1 MGLVAIAF
9 LASLTVY
16 TRHLNNSD
24 NSLPVW
30 LHHADP
36 DYVNYQNYLK
46 TFSNDRFLVVAF
58 EVPNAFGRSELAFV
72 SHLSTELLK
81 LSQVEKVD
89 SLTTVQNIESR
100 GEDLV
105 TGGLF
110 EVIPTDEA
118 QLKHKKSIALND
130 DNIRN
135 VLVSADGHVTAIYL
149 RLNVEA
155 GVQAANQL
163 LLDVERVV
171 TTINKRDYVMHV
183 GGPPATDSAFER
195 LSRKDQQTFL
205 PVIHLVIFG
214 IVLLFFRNFF
224 IALIPILIQI
234 LIVIFTMAVYF
245 LMGNTLNVVT
255 AVMGPVLVA
264 VCVADCVHFMLAY
277 YEGLDKGLL
286 KLAACVDAA
295 VHSYVPCFFTALTT
309 FAGFIAFNASPI
321 VPNKVLGQYTA
332 FGVMLAYVFTILFIP
347 VVLSFLPDKHR
358 KVALIVDDNIV
369 QRFLAWAFRQV
380 DKRAWLVAL
389 FFIVATVLSVIGVSR
404 VGVETNTIDYFP
416 KGEKVRTDVAFFEE
430 HLSGGG
436 SFELVLDG
444 RDPKFEIAKDPRLL
458 KMIELFRIELLQ
470 DPLTRKVIAYTDMLK
485 KLNRAFHEND
495 QQFFRVPDTKDEIA
509 QLLFLAESAGDRDL
523 VEFKSIDNSQIHI
536 AIRSNWKSSEL
547 MNAYLKKTKRLA
559 DAYFAPMGVDV
570 IMTGVGALW
579 IKVDDNILTS
589 EYYGFLSALVMVI
602 IMMVAVLRS
611 VKAGIVSMV
620 PNVAPILFATGL
632 MGFLGF
638 NLNVSTVMTAG
649 IAMGITVDDSI
660 HYLVR
665 FKAVLRRVGDYRL
678 AIAETNKSIGTAVVF
693 TTFVLMAGFGV
704 LTLSQFSPSVDF
716 GAMTVLTL
724 FLSIF
729 CEIFLMPLMLLWLK
743 PFPILVHSLV
753 EDNAAKFAL
762 GK

>member
-1 MGLVAIAF
+1 MGLVAVAF
-9 LASLTVY
+9 FASLTVY
-16 TRHLNNSD
+16 IRNLNNSD

-30 LHHADP
+30 LHHEDP

-58 EVPNAFGRSELAFV
+58 EVPNAFGRAELAFV
-72 SHLSTELLK
+72 AKLSTELLK
-81 LSQVEKVD
+81 LPQVEKVD

-100 GEDLV
+100 GHDLV
-105 TGGLF
+105 TEGLF
-110 EVIPTDEA
+110 ETIPADDEEITHRKA
-118 QLKHKKSIALND
+118 IALND

-135 VLVSADGHVTAIYL
+135 VLVSADGRVTALYL

-155 GVQAANQL
+155 GVQAANRL
-163 LLDVERVV
+163 LADVEGVV
-171 TTINKRDYVMHV
+171 TTLNSHGYVLHA

-214 IVLLFFRNFF
+214 IVFLFFRNFL

-234 LIVIFTMAVYF
+234 LIVVFTMAVYF
-245 LMGNTLNVVT
+245 LLGNTLNVVT

-264 VCVADCVHFMLAY
+264 VCVADCVHFMIGY
-277 YEGLDKGLL
+277 YEGLDKGLH
-286 KLAACVDAA
+286 KREAAADAA

-347 VVLSFLPDKHR
+347 VVLSFLPEKHR
-358 KVALIVDDNIV
+358 KMALIIEDNSI
-369 QRFLAWAFRQV
+369 QRFLGWSFRLV
-380 DKRAWLVAL
+380 DKRAWCVTLIFVAL
-389 FFIVATVLSVIGVSR
+389 TVLSVIGVSR

-416 KGEKVRTDVAFFEE
+416 KGEKVRTDVEFFEK

-444 RDPKFEIAKDPRLL
+444 HDPKFEIAKDPRLL
-458 KMIELFRIELLQ
+458 KMIELFRAELLQ
-470 DPLTRKVIAYTDMLK
+470 EPLTRKVISYTDVLK

-495 QQFFRVPDTKDEIA
+495 SQFFRVPDTKEEIA

-523 VEFKSIDNSQIHI
+523 VEFKSLDNSQIHI

-547 MNAYLKKTKRLA
+547 MNMYLKKTKRMA
-559 DAYFAPMGVDV
+559 DAYFEPMGVDV
-570 IMTGVGALW
+570 IITGVGALW

-589 EYYGFLSALVMVI
+589 EYYGFLSALIMVI

-632 MGFLGF
+632 MGFLGL

-665 FKAVLRRVGDYRL
+665 FKTVLQRVGDYRL
-678 AIAETNKSIGTAVVF
+678 AIAETNKSIGTAVIF

-716 GAMTVLTL
+716 GAMTALTL

-743 PFPILVHSLV
+743 PFPILPTALV
-753 EDNAAKFAL
+753 E
-762 GK
+762 